1 METKESLEELA
12 YRCATLK
19 AAKDAADAAYKKA
32 KSELETIC
40 DEQRITELNAGQYN
54 VSIKKQHRFRK
65 YRDENVV
72 IQMIPEKLRGDV
84 MSLDRKKVNGLV
96 DAGILPEEI
105 KGEEMYSEIT
115 NTTIRAAK

>member
-1 METKESLEELA
+1 MEELEELSNK
-12 YRCATLK
+12 CARLK
-19 AAKDAADAAYKKA
+19 AAKDAADAAYKQA

-40 DEQRITELNAGQYN
+40 DERGINKIDTGKFV

-65 YRDENVV
+65 YRDEDTV
-72 IQMIPEKLRGDV
+72 IKMIPRKLRDDV

-105 KGEEMYSEIT
+105 KGEEMYSEVT
-115 NTTIRAAK
+115 NTTIRAVE

>member
-12 YRCATLK
+12 YRCARLK

-40 DEQRITELNAGQYN
+40 DEQRITELNAGRYN

-105 KGEEMYSEIT
+105 KGEEMYSEVT

>member
-1 METKESLEELA
+1 
-12 YRCATLK
+12 
-19 AAKDAADAAYKKA
+19 
-32 KSELETIC
+32 
-40 DEQRITELNAGQYN
+40 

-105 KGEEMYSEIT
+105 KGEEMYSEVT